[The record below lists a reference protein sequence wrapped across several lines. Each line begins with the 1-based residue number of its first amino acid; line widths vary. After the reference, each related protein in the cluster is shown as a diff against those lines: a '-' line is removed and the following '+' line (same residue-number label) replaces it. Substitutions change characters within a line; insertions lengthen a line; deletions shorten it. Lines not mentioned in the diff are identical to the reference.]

1 MSVTIDDGALQKTRG
16 RREAYLVIGSILFVV
31 GAVLVVYGLGSATT
45 SPFFGTRYSTV
56 SVLSG
61 TFGGMFL
68 GAGLILVMVGFAL
81 GNSAYV
87 TR

>member
-1 MSVTIDDGALQKTRG
+1 MSVTIDDGTLQKTRG
-16 RREAYLVIGSILFVV
+16 RREAIGSILFVV
-31 GAVLVVYGLGSATT
+31 GAVLVVYGLRSGTT

-56 SVLSG
+56 SVSSG

-68 GAGLILVMVGFAL
+68 GAGLTLLVVGFTL
-81 GNSAYV
+81 GNSAYI

>member
-1 MSVTIDDGALQKTRG
+1 MSVAIDDGALQRTRG
-16 RREAYLVIGSILFVV
+16 RREAYLVVGTILFVV
-31 GAVLVVYGLGSATT
+31 GAVLVVYGLGSASTF
-45 SPFFGTRYSTV
+45 PFFGTRYSTV
-56 SVLSG
+56 SELSG

-68 GAGLILVMVGFAL
+68 GAGLILLMVGFAL